1 MKIIKTMLVVLIV
14 MAVVISTSSQNV
26 GVFKKNDKVVFVGN
40 SITDGGHYH
49 SYIWLY
55 YMTHFPKTKLEIVN
69 AGVGGDTSFDILRR
83 LDADVLNLNPTVVT
97 LTFGMN
103 DTGYQEFNG
112 KNIDAF
118 ITERVSR
125 SDSSFK
131 LIEKKLLSYPH
142 IRKIMIGGSPYD
154 ETAKVKNHALKRKNG
169 AIQQLIEIQKKVAEK
184 NNWEF
189 VDFNNPMLKINAIQ
203 QQKDSGFSFCPNDR
217 IHPENDGHLVMAYLF
232 LKSQGLAGKPV
243 AGICIDAVNKKVVT
257 SENCKIQRL
266 KSENGSLSFN
276 YLANSLPY
284 PLDTVARGWEAK
296 QAQAKGIKY
305 IPFMEEIN
313 RETLQVSGLDGKYR
327 ISIDG
332 EVIGEFSSSELLKGI
347 NLASISKTP
356 QYQQA
361 IQVMYL
367 NEERFEIER
376 RLRQYAW
383 TQFSFFQNK
392 DLLFADDRKAIDAI
406 HAGLSSN
413 FFLAVNMDNYT
424 KSMFPEIRNAWKK
437 EMSDLVDVIYSI
449 NTPKNR
455 KIVIVKI

>member
-1 MKIIKTMLVVLIV
+1 
-14 MAVVISTSSQNV
+14 
-26 GVFKKNDKVVFVGN
+26 
-40 SITDGGHYH
+40 
-49 SYIWLY
+49 
-55 YMTHFPKTKLEIVN
+55 
-69 AGVGGDTSFDILRR
+69 
-83 LDADVLNLNPTVVT
+83 
-97 LTFGMN
+97 
-103 DTGYQEFNG
+103 
-112 KNIDAF
+112 
-118 ITERVSR
+118 
-125 SDSSFK
+125 
-131 LIEKKLLSYPH
+131 
-142 IRKIMIGGSPYD
+142 
-154 ETAKVKNHALKRKNG
+154 
-169 AIQQLIEIQKKVAEK
+169 
-184 NNWEF
+184 
-189 VDFNNPMLKINAIQ
+189 
-203 QQKDSGFSFCPNDR
+203 
-217 IHPENDGHLVMAYLF
+217 
-232 LKSQGLAGKPV
+232 
-243 AGICIDAVNKKVVT
+243 
-257 SENCKIQRL
+257 
-266 KSENGSLSFN
+266 
-276 YLANSLPY
+276 
-284 PLDTVARGWEAK
+284 
-296 QAQAKGIKY
+296 
-305 IPFMEEIN
+305 MEEIN